1 MTAEKEQ
8 EEATPDGSDQITCTK
23 ISQELKEGV
32 IQKYPQV
39 FTGLRRLE
47 KLYHIEMEST
57 VTPVVNLSR
66 TIPAAFRARASESRV
81 R

>member
-1 MTAEKEQ
+1 MTVTKEQ
-8 EEATPDGSDQITCTK
+8 EETTPDDSDQITCSKTT
-23 ISQELKEGV
+23 QELKEEV

-47 KLYHIEMEST
+47 KLYHIEMDST

-66 TIPAAFRARASESRV
+66 TIPAAFRARASES
-81 R
+81 